1 MNCDL
6 LHMDAVNGCVFM
18 GAFVDFKVVCMVQKS
33 EIFIEINGSRK
44 SSKIVQSNGS
54 CDC

>member
-33 EIFIEINGSRK
+33 EIFIGSQWIEK
-44 SSKIVQSNGS
+44 EFQDNAEQWPL
-54 CDC
+54 